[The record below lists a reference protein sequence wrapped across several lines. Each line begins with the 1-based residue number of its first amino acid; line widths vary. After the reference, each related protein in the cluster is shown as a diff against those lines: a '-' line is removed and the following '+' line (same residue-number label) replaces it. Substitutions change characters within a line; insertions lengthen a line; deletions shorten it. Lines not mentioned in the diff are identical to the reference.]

1 MAGESYTTTDH
12 QKIKQWIEERGGKP
26 VHVIGT
32 GDANDPG
39 ILRVEFPD
47 EDLEDISWE
56 DFFRKFDES
65 NLAFLY
71 QDTLVDGNEG
81 RFHKFVNRP

>member
-1 MAGESYTTTDH
+1 M
-12 QKIKQWIEERGGKP
+12 
-26 VHVIGT
+26 HVIGT

-65 NLAFLY
+65 NLAFC
-71 QDTLVDGNEG
+71 TKI
-81 RFHKFVNRP
+81 H